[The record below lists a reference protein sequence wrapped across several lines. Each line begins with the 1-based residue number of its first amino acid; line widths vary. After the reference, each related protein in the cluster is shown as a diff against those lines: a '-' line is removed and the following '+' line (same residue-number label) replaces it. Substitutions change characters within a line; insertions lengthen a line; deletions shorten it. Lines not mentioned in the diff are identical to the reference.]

1 MKKYYIRY
9 PRNFGNEYD
18 LRYVDGVDDEL
29 RAIEQGYERITK
41 KEALEKCRA
50 ERWARKHDQAF
61 SGYGSAIIVH
71 LDFEGGESEA
81 REQLTTSDG
90 YIYE

>member
-1 MKKYYIRY
+1 MKKYYIKY

-18 LRYVDGVDDEL
+18 LRYVDGLDDEL
-29 RAIEQGYERITK
+29 RALEQGYKRITK

-50 ERWARKHDQAF
+50 ERRARKNDPAF

-71 LDFEGGESEA
+71 FDFEGGESEA
-81 REQLTTSDG
+81 RQQLKTTDG
-90 YIYE
+90 YVYE

>member
-18 LRYVDGVDDEL
+18 LRFVDGVDDEL

-50 ERWARKHDQAF
+50 ERWARKNDPAF
-61 SGYGSAIIVH
+61 SGYGSAIIVR